1 MSTEGT
7 RQRTSESQCE
17 RQDTPTPTKCRI
29 HSGDT
34 GDSCQW
40 LNSLTYLENKGY
52 SVEESFVGW
61 LLKNLFE
68 EGGCSAWSSHSNPLY
83 GGGKGL
89 LSCAGLRGPGFR
101 GIMWGVWA
109 CLLHLWDK
117 SNWVGPLPKVAW
129 SLTQLWSPERE
140 RLTGHHFDDRARTG
154 LLGLD
159 WPAFLEIIG
168 ARHAVGCRVDQMA
181 GACRKEMSP
190 RQ

>member
-17 RQDTPTPTKCRI
+17 RQDTSIPTKCRI

-34 GDSCQW
+34 GVSCQW

-61 LLKNLFE
+61 LLKNIFG
-68 EGGCSAWSSHSNPLY
+68 EGGCSAWSSHSNSLY
-83 GGGKGL
+83 GGEKGL

-117 SNWVGPLPKVAW
+117 SNWVRPLPKVAW
-129 SLTQLWSPERE
+129 GLTQLWSPERE
-140 RLTGHHFDDRARTG
+140 RLTGPSLWWQSQDGPGGFG
-154 LLGLD
+154 LACTPRDYWGQACYWIPGGPDGRGLQERD
-159 WPAFLEIIG
+159 E
-168 ARHAVGCRVDQMA
+168 
-181 GACRKEMSP
+181 S
-190 RQ
+190 